1 MVMDKLTAELYS
13 FLNTTGKVLAVS
25 HQSPDGD
32 AIGSLLAFGGILEQ
46 YEIDYV
52 LAIDDSCPSKYD
64 FIPGYDKIRNL
75 KSDPLTTIFPKL
87 AGLDASSISR
97 IGSAQACIDSNTRIL
112 NIDHHFASDF
122 YGHINIVDTEIC
134 ATAAIIYDLCQKLE
148 IDITPQ
154 IAYGLYVGILT
165 DTGRF
170 RYSNTSSKALNICGS
185 LVSKG
190 VNPSLV
196 TERLFFN
203 TSADALSSLSWSLSN
218 MLLYCDG
225 LVSIIS
231 LDREHFVKDSENFVD
246 FGLSIEGVV
255 LGAFITE
262 IEENHYKISLR
273 SRCSIDVS
281 DIARRLG
288 GGGHQKASGCTYK
301 GTLEETRARVIDEF
315 TLELQKTGLTPR
327 ELLSQQYQKI
337 NAVYS

>member
-1 MVMDKLTAELYS
+1 
-13 FLNTTGKVLAVS
+13 
-25 HQSPDGD
+25 
-32 AIGSLLAFGGILEQ
+32 
-46 YEIDYV
+46 
-52 LAIDDSCPSKYD
+52 
-64 FIPGYDKIRNL
+64 
-75 KSDPLTTIFPKL
+75 
-87 AGLDASSISR
+87 
-97 IGSAQACIDSNTRIL
+97 
-112 NIDHHFASDF
+112 
-122 YGHINIVDTEIC
+122 
-134 ATAAIIYDLCQKLE
+134 
-148 IDITPQ
+148 
-154 IAYGLYVGILT
+154 
-165 DTGRF
+165 
-170 RYSNTSSKALNICGS
+170 
-185 LVSKG
+185 
-190 VNPSLV
+190 
-196 TERLFFN
+196 
-203 TSADALSSLSWSLSN
+203 

-315 TLELQKTGLTPR
+315 TLEIQKTGLTPR

-337 NAVYS
+337 LEHMEAYLLHCLKHTVCMFR